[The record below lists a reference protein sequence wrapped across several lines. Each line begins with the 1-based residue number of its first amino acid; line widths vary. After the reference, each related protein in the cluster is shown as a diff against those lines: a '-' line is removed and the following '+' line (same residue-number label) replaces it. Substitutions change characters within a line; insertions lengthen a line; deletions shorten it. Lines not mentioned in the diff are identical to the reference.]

1 MAEINRKYKDS
12 VFRMIFSEKDKLI
25 ELYNAIFDTTYT
37 EDDSVDITTIED
49 VIFKTMKNDI
59 SFVMDGKF
67 VLLVEHQSS
76 INNNMCLR
84 DLLYAAELIMRM
96 IDPKDLYKEAPV
108 KIPNPKFVVLYNG
121 ERYMPPSDE
130 QKLSDNF
137 LKEELEYSLQLK
149 LDVYNINID
158 AGSELLEKSPTLRQ
172 YSMFVERVRKYS
184 KEKETLTERD
194 MVEIMDS
201 CIKDGMLPEFLSKYG
216 REAVGMM
223 FRELTQEEA
232 LEMSRQD
239 GYDLGVEEGIEQGRC
254 EGFAEGEK
262 IGEERGEASGRAE
275 REIEMAKAMK
285 DRSYSIDEISELTG
299 LSAEEIEQL

>member
-1 MAEINRKYKDS
+1 MVEINRKYKDS
-12 VFRMIFSEKDKLI
+12 VFRMLFNEKDKLI
-25 ELYNAIFDTTYT
+25 ELYNAIFDTDYT
-37 EDDSVDITTIED
+37 EDDRVDITTIED

-59 SFVMDGKF
+59 SFIMDGKF
-67 VLLVEHQSS
+67 VLLIEHQSS

-84 DLLYAAELIMRM
+84 DLLYADELIRRM

-121 ERYMPPSDE
+121 ERYLPPFDE
-130 QKLSDNF
+130 KELSDNF
-137 LKEELEYSLQLK
+137 LKEEPEYSLQLK

-158 AGSELLEKSPTLRQ
+158 AGSELLEKSPTLKQ

-194 MVEIMDS
+194 MVEIMES
-201 CIKDGMLPEFLSKYG
+201 CIKDGILPEFLSKYG

-232 LEMSRQD
+232 REMSRQD
-239 GYDLGVEEGIEQGRC
+239 GYDLGIEQGRS

-262 IGEERGEASGRAE
+262 IGEERGRTEGEASKAL
-275 REIEMAKAMK
+275 EMAKAMK
-285 DRSYSIDEISELTG
+285 NKGYSTDEISELTG
-299 LSAEEIEQL
+299 ISSDEIKKL

>member
-1 MAEINRKYKDS
+1 MVEINRKYKDS
-12 VFRMIFSEKDKLI
+12 VFRMLFNEKDKLI
-25 ELYNAIFDTTYT
+25 ELYNAIFDTDYT
-37 EDDSVDITTIED
+37 EDDRVDITTIED

-59 SFVMDGKF
+59 SFIMDGKF
-67 VLLVEHQSS
+67 VLLIEHQSS

-84 DLLYAAELIMRM
+84 DLLYADELIRRM

-121 ERYMPPSDE
+121 ERYMPPFDE
-130 QKLSDNF
+130 KELSDNF
-137 LKEELEYSLQLK
+137 LKEEPEYSLQLK

-158 AGSELLEKSPTLRQ
+158 AGSELLEKSPTLKQ

-194 MVEIMDS
+194 MVEIMES
-201 CIKDGMLPEFLSKYG
+201 CIKDGILPEFLSKYG

-223 FRELTQEEA
+223 FKELTQEEA
-232 LEMSRQD
+232 REMSRQD
-239 GYDLGVEEGIEQGRC
+239 GYDLGIEQGRS

-262 IGEERGEASGRAE
+262 IGEERGRTEGEASKAL
-275 REIEMAKAMK
+275 EMAKAMK
-285 DRSYSIDEISELTG
+285 NKGYSTDEISELTG
-299 LSAEEIEQL
+299 ISSDEIKKL

>member
-25 ELYNAIFDTTYT
+25 ELYNAIFDTNYT

-84 DLLYAAELIMRM
+84 DLIYITEVIKRM
-96 IDPKDLYKEAPV
+96 INPKDLYKEAPV
-108 KIPNPKFVVLYNG
+108 KIPTPAFVMLYNG
-121 ERYMPPSDE
+121 ERHMPAYHE
-130 QKLSDNF
+130 MKLSDAYMAQ
-137 LKEELEYSLQLK
+137 EGECSLQLIIR
-149 LDVYNINID
+149 VYNINKD
-158 AGSELLEKSPTLRQ
+158 AGSELLEKSPTLKQ
-172 YSMFVERVRKYS
+172 YSLFVERVREYS
-184 KEKETLTERD
+184 KNKETLNERD

-201 CIKDGMLPEFLSKYG
+201 CIKDGILPEFLSKYG

-223 FRELTQEEA
+223 FKELTQEEA
-232 LEMSRQD
+232 REMSRQD
-239 GYDLGVEEGIEQGRC
+239 GYDLGIEQGRS
-254 EGFAEGEK
+254 EGIAE
-262 IGEERGEASGRAE
+262 GEASGRAAE
-275 REIEMAKAMK
+275 KLEMAKMMK
-285 DRSYSIDEISELTG
+285 SGNEPIEKISKYTG
-299 LSAEEIEQL
+299 LAAEEIEKL

>member
-1 MAEINRKYKDS
+1 MTELNRKYKDS
-12 VFRMIFSEKDKLI
+12 VFRMLFSEKDKLI
-25 ELYNAIFDTTYT
+25 ELYNAIFDTSYT
-37 EDDSVDITTIED
+37 EDDSVNITTIEE

-84 DLLYAAELIMRM
+84 DLLYADELIRRM

-121 ERYMPPSDE
+121 ERYMPPFDE
-130 QKLSDNF
+130 KELSDNF
-137 LKEELEYSLQLK
+137 LKEEPEYSLQLK

-194 MVEIMDS
+194 MVEIMES
-201 CIKDGMLPEFLSKYG
+201 CIKDGILPEFLSKYG

-232 LEMSRQD
+232 MEMSRQD
-239 GYDLGVEEGIEQGRC
+239 GYDLGIEQGRS

-262 IGEERGEASGRAE
+262 IGEERGRTEGEASKAL
-275 REIEMAKAMK
+275 EMAKAMK
-285 DRSYSIDEISELTG
+285 DKGYSTDEISELTG
-299 LSAEEIEQL
+299 LSSDEIKKL

>member
-1 MAEINRKYKDS
+1 MLFN
-12 VFRMIFSEKDKLI
+12 EKDKLI
-25 ELYNAIFDTTYT
+25 ELYNAIFDTDYT
-37 EDDSVDITTIED
+37 EDDRVDITTIED

-84 DLLYAAELIMRM
+84 DLLYADELIRRM

-121 ERYMPPSDE
+121 ERYMPPFDE
-130 QKLSDNF
+130 QQLSDNF
-137 LKEELEYSLQLK
+137 LKEEPEYSLQLK

-172 YSMFVERVRKYS
+172 YSMFVERVREYS

-194 MVEIMDS
+194 MVEIMES
-201 CIKDGMLPEFLSKYG
+201 CIKDGILPEFLSKYG

-232 LEMSRQD
+232 REMSRQD
-239 GYDLGVEEGIEQGRC
+239 GYDLGIEEGIEQGLEKGLEKGRI
-254 EGFAEGEK
+254 EGIAQ
-262 IGEERGEASGRAE
+262 GEATGRAAE
-275 REIEMAKAMK
+275 KLEMAKALK
-285 DRSYSIDEISELTG
+285 DRGVAIEIIAETSG
-299 LSAEEIEQL
+299 LSAEEIEKL

>member
-25 ELYNAIFDTTYT
+25 ELYNAIFDTDYT
-37 EDDSVDITTIED
+37 EDDRVDINTIED

-84 DLLYAAELIMRM
+84 DLLYAAELILRM

-121 ERYMPPSDE
+121 ERYMPPFDE

-137 LKEELEYSLQLK
+137 LNEEQEYSLQLK

-158 AGSELLEKSPTLRQ
+158 AGSKLLEKSPTLKQ
-172 YSMFVERVRKYS
+172 YSMFVERVREYS
-184 KEKETLTERD
+184 KEKETLIERD
-194 MVEIMDS
+194 MVEIMNS
-201 CIKDGMLPEFLSKYG
+201 CIEDGILPEFLSKYG

-239 GYDLGVEEGIEQGRC
+239 GYDLGVEK
-254 EGFAEGEK
+254 GEV
-262 IGEERGEASGRAE
+262 SGRIAE
-275 REIEMAKAMK
+275 KLEMAKALK
-285 DRSYSIDEISELTG
+285 SKGVNIDIIAETSG
-299 LSAEEIEQL
+299 LSVEEIEKL

>member
-1 MAEINRKYKDS
+1 MTELNRKYKDS
-12 VFRMIFSEKDKLI
+12 VFRMLFSEKDKLI
-25 ELYNAIFDTTYT
+25 ELYNAIFDTSYT
-37 EDDSVDITTIED
+37 EDDSVNITTIEE

-84 DLLYAAELIMRM
+84 DLLYADELIRRM

-121 ERYMPPSDE
+121 ERYMPPFDE
-130 QKLSDNF
+130 KELSDNF
-137 LKEELEYSLQLK
+137 LKEEPEYSLQLK

-158 AGSELLEKSPTLRQ
+158 AGSELLEKSPTLKQ
-172 YSMFVERVRKYS
+172 YSIFVERVRKYS

-194 MVEIMDS
+194 MVEIMES
-201 CIKDGMLPEFLSKYG
+201 CIKDGILPEFLSKYG

-232 LEMSRQD
+232 MEMSRQD
-239 GYDLGVEEGIEQGRC
+239 GYDLGIEQGRS

-262 IGEERGEASGRAE
+262 IGEERGRTEGEASKAL
-275 REIEMAKAMK
+275 EMAKAMK
-285 DRSYSIDEISELTG
+285 DKGYSTDEISELTG
-299 LSAEEIEQL
+299 LSSDEIKKL

>member
-84 DLLYAAELIMRM
+84 DLLYAAELIRRM

-223 FRELTQEEA
+223 FKELTQEEA

-239 GYDLGVEEGIEQGRC
+239 GYDLGIEKGIEQGRS
-254 EGFAEGEK
+254 E
-262 IGEERGEASGRAE
+262 GEASGRTAE
-275 REIEMAKAMK
+275 KLEMAKMMK
-285 DRSYSIDEISELTG
+285 SDNEPIEKISKYTG
-299 LSAEEIEQL
+299 LSIEEIEKL

>member
-25 ELYNAIFDTTYT
+25 KLYNAIFDTTYT

-172 YSMFVERVRKYS
+172 YRMFVERVRTYS
-184 KEKETLTERD
+184 KTKETLAERD
-194 MVEIMDS
+194 MVEIMES
-201 CIKDGMLPEFLSKYG
+201 CIKDGILPEFLRNYG

-223 FRELTQEEA
+223 FKELTQEEA
-232 LEMSRQD
+232 REMSRQD
-239 GYDLGVEEGIEQGRC
+239 GYDLGIEKGIEQGRC

-275 REIEMAKAMK
+275 REIEMARAMK

>member
-25 ELYNAIFDTTYT
+25 ELYNAIFDTDYT
-37 EDDSVDITTIED
+37 EDDSVNITTIDE

-67 VLLVEHQSS
+67 VLLIEHQSS

-84 DLLYAAELIMRM
+84 DLLYADELIRRM

-121 ERYMPPSDE
+121 ERYMPPFDE

-137 LKEELEYSLQLK
+137 LNEEPEYSLQLK

-158 AGSELLEKSPTLRQ
+158 TGSKLLEKSPTLRQ
-172 YSMFVERVRKYS
+172 YSMFVERVREYS
-184 KEKETLTERD
+184 KNKETLTERD
-194 MVEIMDS
+194 MVEIMES
-201 CIKDGMLPEFLSKYG
+201 CIKDGILPEFLSKYG

-239 GYDLGVEEGIEQGRC
+239 GYDLGVEK
-254 EGFAEGEK
+254 GEV
-262 IGEERGEASGRAE
+262 SGRIAE
-275 REIEMAKAMK
+275 KLEMAKALK
-285 DRSYSIDEISELTG
+285 SKGVNIDIIAETSG
-299 LSAEEIEQL
+299 LSVEEIEKL

>member
-172 YSMFVERVRKYS
+172 YRMFVERVRTYS
-184 KEKETLTERD
+184 KTKETLAERD
-194 MVEIMDS
+194 MVEIMES
-201 CIKDGMLPEFLSKYG
+201 CIEDGILSEFLRNYG

-223 FRELTQEEA
+223 FKELTQEEA
-232 LEMSRQD
+232 REMSRQD
-239 GYDLGVEEGIEQGRC
+239 GYDLGIEKGIEHGRC

-275 REIEMAKAMK
+275 REIEMARAMK

>member
-1 MAEINRKYKDS
+1 MVEINRKYKDS
-12 VFRMIFSEKDKLI
+12 VFRMLFNEKDKLI
-25 ELYNAIFDTTYT
+25 ELYNAIFDTDYT
-37 EDDSVDITTIED
+37 EDDRVDITTIED

-59 SFVMDGKF
+59 SFIMDGKF
-67 VLLVEHQSS
+67 VLLIEHQSS

-84 DLLYAAELIMRM
+84 DLLYADELIRRM

-121 ERYMPPSDE
+121 ERYMPPFDE

-137 LKEELEYSLQLK
+137 LKEEPEYSLQLK

-194 MVEIMDS
+194 MVEIMES
-201 CIKDGMLPEFLSKYG
+201 CIKDGILPEFLSKYG

-232 LEMSRQD
+232 MEMSRQD
-239 GYDLGVEEGIEQGRC
+239 GYDLGIEQGRS

-262 IGEERGEASGRAE
+262 IGEERGRTEGEASKAL
-275 REIEMAKAMK
+275 EMAKAMK
-285 DRSYSIDEISELTG
+285 DKGYSTDEISELTG
-299 LSAEEIEQL
+299 LSSDEIKKL

>member
-12 VFRMIFSEKDKLI
+12 VFRMLFNEKDKLI
-25 ELYNAIFDTTYT
+25 ELYNAIFDTDYT
-37 EDDSVDITTIED
+37 EDDRVDITTIED

-84 DLLYAAELIMRM
+84 DLLYADELIRRM

-121 ERYMPPSDE
+121 ERYMPPFDE
-130 QKLSDNF
+130 QQLSDNF
-137 LKEELEYSLQLK
+137 LKEEPEYSLQLK

-172 YSMFVERVRKYS
+172 YSMFVEKVREYS

-194 MVEIMDS
+194 MVEIMEN
-201 CIKDGMLPEFLSKYG
+201 CIKDGILPEFLRKYG

-232 LEMSRQD
+232 REISRQD
-239 GYDLGVEEGIEQGRC
+239 GYDLGIEQGRS

-262 IGEERGEASGRAE
+262 IGEERGRTEGEASGRAE
-275 REIEMAKAMK
+275 REIEMAKALK
-285 DRSYSIDEISELTG
+285 DRGVAIDIIAETSGLTR
-299 LSAEEIEQL
+299 EEIEIL

>member
-223 FRELTQEEA
+223 FKELTQEEA
-232 LEMSRQD
+232 REMSRQD
-239 GYDLGVEEGIEQGRC
+239 GYDLGIEEGRS

-262 IGEERGEASGRAE
+262 IGEERGRTEGEASKALKMARAL
-275 REIEMAKAMK
+275 K
-285 DRSYSIDEISELTG
+285 DRGVDIDIIAETSG
-299 LSAEEIEQL
+299 LSREEIEKL

>member
-1 MAEINRKYKDS
+1 MVEINRKYKDS
-12 VFRMIFSEKDKLI
+12 VFRMLFNEKDKLI
-25 ELYNAIFDTTYT
+25 ELYNAIFDTDYT
-37 EDDSVDITTIED
+37 EDDRVDITTIED

-59 SFVMDGKF
+59 SFIMDGKF
-67 VLLVEHQSS
+67 VLLIEHQSS

-84 DLLYAAELIMRM
+84 DLLYADELIRRM

-121 ERYMPPSDE
+121 ERYMPPFDE
-130 QKLSDNF
+130 KEISDNF
-137 LKEELEYSLQLK
+137 LKEEPEYSLQLK

-158 AGSELLEKSPTLRQ
+158 AGSELLEKSPTLKQ

-194 MVEIMDS
+194 MVEIMES
-201 CIKDGMLPEFLSKYG
+201 CIKDGILPEFLSKYG

-232 LEMSRQD
+232 REMSRQD
-239 GYDLGVEEGIEQGRC
+239 GYDLGIEQGRS

-262 IGEERGEASGRAE
+262 IGEERGRTEGEASKAL
-275 REIEMAKAMK
+275 EMAKAMK
-285 DRSYSIDEISELTG
+285 NKGYSTDEISELTG
-299 LSAEEIEQL
+299 LLSDEIKTL

>member
-1 MAEINRKYKDS
+1 MTELNRKYKDS
-12 VFRMIFSEKDKLI
+12 VFRMLFSEKDKLI
-25 ELYNAIFDTTYT
+25 ELYNAIFDTSYT
-37 EDDSVDITTIED
+37 EDDSVNITTIEE

-84 DLLYAAELIMRM
+84 DLLYADELIRRM

-121 ERYMPPSDE
+121 ERYMPPFDE
-130 QKLSDNF
+130 KELSDNF
-137 LKEELEYSLQLK
+137 LKEEPEYSLQLK

-194 MVEIMDS
+194 MVEIMES
-201 CIKDGMLPEFLSKYG
+201 CIKDGILPEFLSKYG

-232 LEMSRQD
+232 MEMSRQD
-239 GYDLGVEEGIEQGRC
+239 GYDLGIEQGRS

-262 IGEERGEASGRAE
+262 IGEERGRTEGEASKAL
-275 REIEMAKAMK
+275 EMAKAMK
-285 DRSYSIDEISELTG
+285 DKGYSTDEISELTG
-299 LSAEEIEQL
+299 LSSEEIKKL

>member
-1 MAEINRKYKDS
+1 MAELNRKYKDS

-25 ELYNAIFDTTYT
+25 ELYNAIFDTDYT

-67 VLLVEHQSS
+67 VLLIEHQSS

-84 DLLYAAELIMRM
+84 DLLYADELIRRM

-121 ERYMPPSDE
+121 ERYMPPFDE
-130 QKLSDNF
+130 KKLSDNF
-137 LKEELEYSLQLK
+137 LNEEPEYSLQLK

-158 AGSELLEKSPTLRQ
+158 AGSKLLEKSPTLKQ
-172 YSMFVERVRKYS
+172 YSMFVERVRRYS
-184 KEKETLTERD
+184 KNKETLNERD
-194 MVEIMDS
+194 MVEIMES
-201 CIKDGMLPEFLSKYG
+201 CIKDGILPEFLSKYG

-223 FRELTQEEA
+223 FKELTQEEA

-239 GYDLGVEEGIEQGRC
+239 GYDLGIEKGIEQGRS
-254 EGFAEGEK
+254 E
-262 IGEERGEASGRAE
+262 GEASGRTAE
-275 REIEMAKAMK
+275 KLEMAKMMK
-285 DRSYSIDEISELTG
+285 SDNEPIEKISKYTG
-299 LSAEEIEQL
+299 LSIEEIEKL

>member
-1 MAEINRKYKDS
+1 MAELNRKYKDS

-25 ELYNAIFDTTYT
+25 ELYNAIFDTDYT

-67 VLLVEHQSS
+67 VLLIEHQSS

-84 DLLYAAELIMRM
+84 DLLYADGLIRRM

-121 ERYMPPSDE
+121 ERYMSPFDE
-130 QKLSDNF
+130 KKLSDNF
-137 LKEELEYSLQLK
+137 LNEEPEYSLQLK

-158 AGSELLEKSPTLRQ
+158 AGSKLLEKSPTLKQ
-172 YSMFVERVRKYS
+172 YSMFVERVRRYS
-184 KEKETLTERD
+184 KNKETLNERD
-194 MVEIMDS
+194 MVEIMES
-201 CIKDGMLPEFLSKYG
+201 CIKDGILPEFLSKYG

-223 FRELTQEEA
+223 FKELTQEEA
-232 LEMSRQD
+232 REMSRQD
-239 GYDLGVEEGIEQGRC
+239 GYDLGIEKGIEQGRS
-254 EGFAEGEK
+254 E
-262 IGEERGEASGRAE
+262 GEASGRTAE
-275 REIEMAKAMK
+275 KLEMAKMMK
-285 DRSYSIDEISELTG
+285 SDNEPIEKISKYTG
-299 LSAEEIEQL
+299 LSIEEIEKL